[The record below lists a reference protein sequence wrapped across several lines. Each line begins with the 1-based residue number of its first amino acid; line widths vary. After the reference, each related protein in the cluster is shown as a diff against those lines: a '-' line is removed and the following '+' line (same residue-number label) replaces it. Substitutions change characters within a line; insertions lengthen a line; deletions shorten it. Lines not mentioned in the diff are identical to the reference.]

1 MSWNKKFR
9 FLFTTIL
16 VSILVSSVAACG
28 APIAPNTEITTIRYG
43 GQLYPEDYLLKG
55 EPKFWTDQG
64 ITVEHVL
71 YSSGTE
77 NSQAL
82 ISGNADI
89 ISGSDSK
96 VVALFGAIPDQALII
111 GVAQRGDRYSTIVA
125 GDSNFTTWYE
135 LKGKKIAIRLGTGA
149 EQVVRRYF
157 EIAGD
162 LKWEDFQWV
171 NMKVED
177 MGAALADKS
186 IDAFT
191 AWEPTPAIA
200 EAKGIGRV
208 MLSYG
213 DVALTPVLYVTTR
226 KYAETHRAEII
237 RFLAAQLQKADLIKN
252 DPITAARIA
261 AGAASSSGSDVSPDT
276 FEKIFRRVDFSIT
289 LDDAVLSSID
299 DTAAFLLGIGE
310 IDAIPVIKSD
320 SSFLEEAQKLVNRK

>member
-157 EIAGD
+157 E
-162 LKWEDFQWV
+162 
-171 NMKVED
+171 
-177 MGAALADKS
+177 
-186 IDAFT
+186 
-191 AWEPTPAIA
+191 
-200 EAKGIGRV
+200 
-208 MLSYG
+208 LSG
-213 DVALTPVLYVTTR
+213 
-226 KYAETHRAEII
+226 KI
-237 RFLAAQLQKADLIKN
+237 
-252 DPITAARIA
+252 
-261 AGAASSSGSDVSPDT
+261 SSG
-276 FEKIFRRVDFSIT
+276 
-289 LDDAVLSSID
+289 
-299 DTAAFLLGIGE
+299 
-310 IDAIPVIKSD
+310 
-320 SSFLEEAQKLVNRK
+320 